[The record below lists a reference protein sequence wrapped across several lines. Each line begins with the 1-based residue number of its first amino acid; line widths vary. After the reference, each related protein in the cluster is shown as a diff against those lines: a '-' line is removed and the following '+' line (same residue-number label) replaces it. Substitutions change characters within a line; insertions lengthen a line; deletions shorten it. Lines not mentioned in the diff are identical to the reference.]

1 MTGEQEKKR
10 AWLCRARTAEKYVQA
25 LKEEALQYMEFAE
38 TLLLF
43 DNSDFVKLVQKLER
57 SMQERQKKIKELSI
71 IRENIKKSISQMP
84 DDRLKEILARH
95 YLTYET
101 IESVAES
108 MNYDRRTIQKKHL
121 KALDK
126 IMMPKESEM
135 KL

>member
-10 AWLCRARTAEKYVQA
+10 AWLRRAKTIEKYVQA
-25 LKEEALQYMEFAE
+25 LQEKVVQYKVFQS
-38 TLLLF
+38 LC
-43 DNSDFVKLVQKLER
+43 NSDDLDSLELLQELER
-57 SMQERQKKIKELSI
+57 EIQEQQKQAEELLAVQES
-71 IRENIKKSISQMP
+71 IKKAISYLH
-84 DDRLKEILARH
+84 DDELKEILTKH

-101 IESVAES
+101 IESVIENMYYS
-108 MNYDRRTIQKKHL
+108 RRTIQKKHL

>member
-10 AWLCRARTAEKYVQA
+10 AWLHRAKTIEKYVQA
-25 LKEEALQYMEFAE
+25 LQEKVVQYKVFQ
-38 TLLLF
+38 TLC
-43 DNSDFVKLVQKLER
+43 NSDDLGSLGLLQELER
-57 SMQERQKKIKELSI
+57 EIQEQQKQAEELLAVQES
-71 IRENIKKSISQMP
+71 IKKAISYLH
-84 DDRLKEILARH
+84 DDELKEILTKH

-101 IESVAES
+101 IESVIENMYYS
-108 MNYDRRTIQKKHL
+108 RRTIQKKHL

>member
-10 AWLCRARTAEKYVQA
+10 AWLRRAKTIEKYVQA
-25 LKEEALQYMEFAE
+25 LQEKVLQYKEFQN
-38 TLLLF
+38 LC
-43 DNSDFVKLVQKLER
+43 NSDDLDSLELLQELER
-57 SMQERQKKIKELSI
+57 EIQEQQKQAEELLAVQES
-71 IRENIKKSISQMP
+71 IKKAISYLH
-84 DDRLKEILARH
+84 DDGLKEILTKH

-101 IESVAES
+101 IESVIENMYYS
-108 MNYDRRTIQKKHL
+108 RRTIQKKHL